1 LSGETSSESSV
12 GSGNSWSSY
21 SYALLYTDSDSES
34 YLELESDSD
43 KSDNSSMK
51 KSRRLYF
58 SGETGDFENF
68 MIGWKIRGAK
78 KGYSPYIMNTRH
90 EDLPE
95 TGLMMDW
102 TGVEKDVKKR
112 QKKALRLH
120 NYCIADL
127 QEACVLNYAHTFT
140 GPYGV
145 QTRDLHTKMYTGL
158 PL

>member
-1 LSGETSSESSV
+1 
-12 GSGNSWSSY
+12 
-21 SYALLYTDSDSES
+21 
-34 YLELESDSD
+34 
-43 KSDNSSMK
+43 MK